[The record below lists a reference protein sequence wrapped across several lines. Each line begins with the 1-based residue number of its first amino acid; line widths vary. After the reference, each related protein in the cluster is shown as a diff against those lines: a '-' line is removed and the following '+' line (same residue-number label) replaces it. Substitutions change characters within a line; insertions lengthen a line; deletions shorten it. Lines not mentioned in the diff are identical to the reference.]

1 MEPMVGDHLT
11 QWFTPAAHAAQIPA
25 LEAIGT
31 MIARTPVEGYAGC
44 VNGVIQTDYADRLG
58 EIQSPAIF
66 ICGAEDVGDFVKQA
80 HHMHGAVAGSRLV
93 IIEGA
98 AHLCNLEKPEEFN
111 RALRDFLTDET

>member
-1 MEPMVGDHLT
+1 MFANRSAHFVVCLSVASWVMVT
-11 QWFTPAAHAAQIPA
+11 CAAHAAQIPA

-66 ICGAEDVGDFVKQA
+66 ICSQSAATLFARSIVFPFA
-80 HHMHGAVAGSRLV
+80 AMVASVLS
-93 IIEGA
+93 
-98 AHLCNLEKPEEFN
+98 LMWP
-111 RALRDFLTDET
+111 